1 MLGLT
6 SIEIQVPDLQ
16 SRCSGSFWWASH
28 LAKAEST
35 CEELRI
41 KAFQEAKPYKQK
53 RWVILSPSKSCSKK
67 KTTK

>member
-16 SRCSGSFWWASH
+16 SRCSGSLWWASL

-35 CEELRI
+35 CEELRV
-41 KAFQEAKPYKQK
+41 KAFQEKTNKQTK
-53 RWVILSPSKSCSKK
+53 EMDHTVPFKVMLQKK
-67 KTTK
+67 NN

>member
-16 SRCSGSFWWASH
+16 SQCSGSLWWASH

-41 KAFQEAKPYKQK
+41 KAFQEKTNKQTK
-53 RWVILSPSKSCSKK
+53 EMDHTVPFKVMLQKK
-67 KTTK
+67 